1 MYEFESSSGDAGP
14 VLVSPQ
20 ETITITGDGL
30 LVEHIVMVARQKAR
44 VSLANLAHR
53 NIDSAR
59 RVVEGAIGL
68 GQPVYGLNTDVGPFY
83 KSGISA
89 DRMSDFQLETVLGH
103 AIGHGTRIESS
114 VVRAMMLA
122 RVNGIARGGAGVRK
136 TIAEGLVNLI
146 NNRIHPVAYYDG
158 SIGQSD
164 LSEMAQIAGVL
175 VGVGEVEF
183 RGQLMPAAKALRL
196 AGLHPVNLEPKEA
209 IALISCNGYT
219 LGLGAHI
226 VYDAALLL
234 RSFDIA
240 AALSLEGFAGNPSI
254 IHDSASRLKPHPG
267 HIRVA
272 TRLRALLKGSC
283 LYDSGIPRNLQ
294 DPLSFR
300 CIPQVHGVFDQAWNR
315 LKDAFYIELNSAG
328 DNPLVSSFDG
338 TIFSVG
344 NFDVSELALSL
355 DTFKIA
361 LAHAMQLSS
370 ERIQKHLW
378 AQFSGLPT
386 ALADKDV
393 PASKLIPLG
402 RTAAALASE
411 ARGLAFPVSLTY
423 QSAVAEGIEDYA
435 SMAPCAARKT
445 AELIGL
451 AQKLVAIELMVAARA
466 VELRRHTRLGEGT
479 ARAFELVRAGSRLD
493 ASVWK
498 QEFARVEELVADG
511 RLVKSVTA
519 NSKQERPAP
528 SPTRSGTAD
537 AISVAI
543 NKANI

>member
-1 MYEFESSSGDAGP
+1 
-14 VLVSPQ
+14 
-20 ETITITGDGL
+20 
-30 LVEHIVMVARQKAR
+30 
-44 VSLANLAHR
+44 
-53 NIDSAR
+53 
-59 RVVEGAIGL
+59 
-68 GQPVYGLNTDVGPFY
+68 
-83 KSGISA
+83 
-89 DRMSDFQLETVLGH
+89 
-103 AIGHGTRIESS
+103 
-114 VVRAMMLA
+114 
-122 RVNGIARGGAGVRK
+122 
-136 TIAEGLVNLI
+136 
-146 NNRIHPVAYYDG
+146 
-158 SIGQSD
+158 
-164 LSEMAQIAGVL
+164 
-175 VGVGEVEF
+175 
-183 RGQLMPAAKALRL
+183 
-196 AGLHPVNLEPKEA
+196 LEPKEA

-254 IHDSASRLKPHPG
+254 IHHSASRLKPHPG

-283 LYDSGIPRNLQ
+283 LYEAGIPRNLQ

-328 DNPLVSSFDG
+328 DNPLVSTFDG
-338 TIFSVG
+338 TIVSVG

-386 ALADKDV
+386 ALADKDE

-411 ARGLAFPVSLTY
+411 SLTY
-423 QSAVAEGIEDYA
+423 QSAVSEGIEDYA

-445 AELIGL
+445 AELIRL

-466 VELRRHTRLGEGT
+466 VELRGHSRLGEGT
-479 ARAFELVRAGSRLD
+479 KLAFELVRADSRLD

-498 QEFARVEELVADG
+498 QEFARVEDLVAGG

-519 NSKQERPAP
+519 KSKQERPELSLARY
-528 SPTRSGTAD
+528 STTD
-537 AISVAI
+537 AKPLAI
-543 NKANI
+543 NKTNI